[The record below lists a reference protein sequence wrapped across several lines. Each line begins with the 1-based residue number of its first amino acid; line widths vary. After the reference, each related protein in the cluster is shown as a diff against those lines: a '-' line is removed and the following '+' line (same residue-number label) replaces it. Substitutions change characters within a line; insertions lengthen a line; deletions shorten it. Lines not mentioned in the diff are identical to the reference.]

1 LGTSCLDDNG
11 SRHCDLDDCC
21 ATSYFDFEEL
31 AGFDEWNPLGM
42 VALRLR
48 SKFSCFMRDER
59 GNTESALVLIPLVF
73 LFLCAMQL
81 ILVIFLRNESS
92 VSSQSQASIRAIS
105 GELSPTDTI
114 ITLNSP
120 NNFEKPKLLIS
131 KEDKRIP
138 LLIPGLSTI
147 LGNVIESR
155 QSGIAVIED
164 RK

>member
-1 LGTSCLDDNG
+1 
-11 SRHCDLDDCC
+11 
-21 ATSYFDFEEL
+21 
-31 AGFDEWNPLGM
+31 
-42 VALRLR
+42 
-48 SKFSCFMRDER
+48 MRDER

-92 VSSQSQASIRAIS
+92 VSTQSQASIRAIS

-120 NNFEKPKLLIS
+120 NNFEKPRLLVS

-164 RK
+164 RS